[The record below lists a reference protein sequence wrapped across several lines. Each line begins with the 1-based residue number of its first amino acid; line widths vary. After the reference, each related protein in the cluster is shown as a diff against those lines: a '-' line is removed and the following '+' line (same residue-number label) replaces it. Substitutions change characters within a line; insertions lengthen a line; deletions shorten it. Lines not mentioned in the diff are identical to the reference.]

1 MYDLGMPPKA
11 GLRERKKRFAMR
23 RIQEVALD
31 LFDERGFEDVT
42 IEQIAEAAEVSPSSV
57 YRYFGTK
64 EHMVLWDEVDV
75 DLFDAIESEL
85 ATHPP
90 VEAMRRAL
98 STVVPQIFD
107 GHDLGKRKTRYA
119 FDEPALRAALL
130 EQTDALTR
138 RVAEALARASG
149 RAADE
154 LEPQVIA
161 SMLMT
166 AMMTAARHWHAR
178 GYRDSIVDELE
189 RALAIVE
196 RGLRPTAA
204 PTQAAP
210 EG

>member
-1 MYDLGMPPKA
+1 MPPKV
-11 GLRERKKRFAMR
+11 GLRERKKRSAMR
-23 RIQEVALD
+23 RIQEVAVD

-64 EHMVLWDEVDV
+64 EQVVLGDEVDV
-75 DLFDAIESEL
+75 DLFDAIEAEL

-98 STVVPQIFD
+98 TTVVPQIFD
-107 GHDLGKRKTRYA
+107 GHELGKRKTRYA
-119 FDEPALRAALL
+119 FEEPALRAALL
-130 EQTDALTR
+130 GQTDALTR

-196 RGLRPTAA
+196 RGL
-204 PTQAAP
+204 
-210 EG
+210 